1 MCERGVE
8 GNGDYEEAGCADGY
22 DRKIG
27 GYHTL
32 ASEKKGK
39 DLALRMQSCS
49 TKVCAGHSTRTV
61 PVLYNQWEEDPSTHH
76 LHKKYNIPFH
86 ERLSSSSDRDKNILV
101 SRKAIGIM
109 IPVIFWH

>member
-61 PVLYNQWEEDPSTHH
+61 PVLHNQWEEDPNTHH
-76 LHKKYNIPFH
+76 LHTKSIISHSMDVYQALPTEIKTC
-86 ERLSSSSDRDKNILV
+86 
-101 SRKAIGIM
+101 
-109 IPVIFWH
+109 W